1 MLTVLLAT
9 STSVLF
15 GAADFLGGLASRRDS
30 AVAVTAR
37 AHTVGVPLFALSV
50 LFMPPLL
57 WGGGDIGWG
66 IVAGVAGGIGVVS
79 LYAALG
85 IGRMSV
91 VAPITAALAGSLP
104 AVYDLARG
112 ASLGPVS
119 LTGLALALIA
129 TVIVSV
135 APGPADEE
143 RPVTPLA
150 VAFACAAGTGF
161 AASFI
166 SFSFTGVDS
175 GWLPLLV
182 ARVTSA
188 GLLTVLTLSMRRT
201 ISLDPSARTPA
212 IGAGLLETAANVTML
227 TAIRIGPLAVAS
239 VLGSLFPVVVIVLA
253 RFFLGER
260 LMWMQRG
267 GVALALLAVILTA
280 MP

>member
-1 MLTVLLAT
+1 
-9 STSVLF
+9 VLF

-37 AHTVGVPLFALSV
+37 AHTVGVPLFAIAVFL
-50 LFMPPLL
+50 MPPLV

-66 IVAGVAGGIGVVS
+66 VVAGVAGGMGVVA

-104 AVYDLARG
+104 AVYDLATG

-119 LTGLALALIA
+119 LTGLVLALVA
-129 TVIVSV
+129 TVIVSI
-135 APGPADEE
+135 APSHADEE

-150 VAFACAAGTGF
+150 IALAFAAGTGF
-161 AASFI
+161 AVSFI

-175 GWLPLLV
+175 GLLPLLV
-182 ARVTSA
+182 ARITSA
-188 GLLTVLTLSMRRT
+188 GLLTVLTLVMRRT
-201 ISLDPSARTPA
+201 ISLDPSAHTPA

-253 RFFLGER
+253 RVFLGER
-260 LMWMQRG
+260 LMWLQRG
-267 GVALALLAVILTA
+267 GVALALLAVVLTA
-280 MP
+280 LP